1 VHSAFAG
8 RPRTVHN
15 KPFYLLNTIQCYT
28 TLVKKTPIVSDVITS
43 TPSEI
48 FCVYLGV
55 FTSDSGTY
63 GPAAFDANDLTGD
76 VGCRRHA
83 EE

>member
-1 VHSAFAG
+1 ML
-8 RPRTVHN
+8 HN
-15 KPFYLLNTIQCYT
+15 SREKNSNSVGCYYIYTI
-28 TLVKKTPIVSDVITS
+28 
-43 TPSEI
+43 EI

>member
-1 VHSAFAG
+1 MKLDPGMHIGMHLVFFGKSG
-8 RPRTVHN
+8 V
-15 KPFYLLNTIQCYT
+15 TI
-28 TLVKKTPIVSDVITS
+28 
-43 TPSEI
+43 
-48 FCVYLGV
+48 
-55 FTSDSGTY
+55 SDSGTY